1 MSQDP
6 SLRDA
11 IAALGTKLEPD
22 VLAKCMSL
30 YRDMHYGERASHARV
45 HADLEYGAHA
55 RQRLDVYTSGA
66 LAEQLKPVLV
76 WVHGG
81 GFVRG
86 EKRSADHPFNA
97 HVGHFAARCEWV
109 GVVMNYR
116 LAPEFGWPAGGEDVG
131 GVVDW
136 LRRHAGEYGG
146 DPNQIFLAGTSAGA
160 IHIATHL
167 HLRGHSHGARGA
179 VLLSGL
185 YGATPLESADRLYY
199 GSDESLYPKRFPLD
213 AIVNSTLPLLI
224 ACAEFDP
231 SRFQIEWRRVLGEI
245 QDRRGQLPRL
255 HFASGHNHY
264 TLAMHIGTPDT
275 RLSDEIVQ
283 FVHQHRSEARR

>member
-97 HVGHFAARCEWV
+97 HVGHFAARREWV

-199 GSDESLYPKRFPLD
+199 GSDESLCPKRFPLD
-213 AIVNSTLPLLI
+213 AVVNSTLPLLI